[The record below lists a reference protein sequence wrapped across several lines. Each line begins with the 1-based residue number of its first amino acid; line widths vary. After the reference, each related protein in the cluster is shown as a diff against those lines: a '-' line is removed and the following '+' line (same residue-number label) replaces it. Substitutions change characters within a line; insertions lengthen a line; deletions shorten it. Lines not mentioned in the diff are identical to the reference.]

1 MILFHVS
8 KERGISVNYVELSV
22 FIAYFIFM
30 VAIGLYFFSKSK
42 GAGEKDYFLGGRN
55 MGAWVS
61 ALSAGASDMSAWVLM
76 GLPASI
82 YLSGMG
88 QTWIAIG
95 LGIGYAVSW
104 IVMAPRLRRFSIAAG
119 DSITIPQYL
128 TNRFLSKNKSLQIL
142 SAIIFL
148 VAYTIYAASSIKA
161 CGTLFNTVMDID
173 PTVAMYIAA
182 FIIVAYTFLGGFSAV
197 CWTDFFQGLLM
208 MAALMLVP
216 IVVYFGHS
224 ELLDPTA
231 LETVYEYTDAATG
244 AVTQCAF
251 GGGIFNASWQ
261 DIVSGLGWG
270 LGYFGMPH
278 ILVRF
283 MSIEKPSMIK
293 KSSIVAI
300 IWVVISLF
308 SAVMI
313 AYFGRMIMGEELL
326 THGNQKLVFI
336 AMSRKFFPAG
346 ICGLLLAAI
355 IAASIST
362 ADSQLLVASSSFTAD
377 LYKPFFRKGASEK
390 ETLLI
395 GRVLVLVLSLLAFA
409 IANSKGSGAQAIMD
423 MVENAWGAFGS
434 SFGPTILLSLF
445 WKRFNYKGAV
455 AGVVSGFVV
464 DLGWLLSGLTA
475 STGVYEIVPGFIVS
489 FLAAYLV
496 ARFTE
501 APNAEAVAIFEEATK
516 PDAD

>member
-1 MILFHVS
+1 MKFNHLNF
-8 KERGISVNYVELSV
+8 K
-22 FIAYFIFM
+22 AM
-30 VAIGLYFFSKSK
+30 KK
-42 GAGEKDYFLGGRN
+42 
-55 MGAWVS
+55 
-61 ALSAGASDMSAWVLM
+61 
-76 GLPASI
+76 
-82 YLSGMG
+82 
-88 QTWIAIG
+88 T
-95 LGIGYAVSW
+95 
-104 IVMAPRLRRFSIAAG
+104 IV
-119 DSITIPQYL
+119 
-128 TNRFLSKNKSLQIL
+128 
-142 SAIIFL
+142 
-148 VAYTIYAASSIKA
+148 
-161 CGTLFNTVMDID
+161 
-173 PTVAMYIAA
+173 
-182 FIIVAYTFLGGFSAV
+182 
-197 CWTDFFQGLLM
+197 M

-390 ETLLI
+390 ETLLV
-395 GRVLVLVLSLLAFA
+395 GRVLVLVLSLIAFA

-455 AGVVSGFVV
+455 AGVVSGFAV

>member
-1 MILFHVS
+1 MNWEITT
-8 KERGISVNYVELSV
+8 
-22 FIAYFIFM
+22 FIAYFVILLG
-30 VAIGLYFFSKSK
+30 VALVFYFNGTNKNSEDF
-42 GAGEKDYFLGGRN
+42 FLGGRS
-55 MGAWVS
+55 MGPWVT
-61 ALSAGASDMSAWVLM
+61 ALSAQASDMSAWLLM
-76 GLPASI
+76 GLPGSI
-82 YLSGMG
+82 LAFGFG
-88 QTWIAIG
+88 QMWIGIGLAIG
-95 LGIGYAVSW
+95 TAANW
-104 IVMAPRLRRFSIAAG
+104 ILCAKRLRTFSKAAN
-119 DSITIPQYL
+119 DSITLPQYL
-128 TNRFLSKNKSLQIL
+128 TNRFAVDSRALQL
-142 SAIIFL
+142 VCALIFL
-148 VAYTIYAASSIKA
+148 FAYTIYVASALVAGTSVFT
-161 CGTLFNTVMDID
+161 TLFPDIS
-173 PTVAMYIAA
+173 PKIAMFA
-182 FIIVAYTFLGGFSAV
+182 FLLIIVAYTFFGGFAAV

-362 ADSQLLVASSSFTAD
+362 ADSQLLV
-377 LYKPFFRKGASEK
+377 
-390 ETLLI
+390 
-395 GRVLVLVLSLLAFA
+395 GRVLVLVLSLIAFA

-423 MVENAWGAFGS
+423 MVENAWGAFGA

>member
-1 MILFHVS
+1 
-8 KERGISVNYVELSV
+8 
-22 FIAYFIFM
+22 
-30 VAIGLYFFSKSK
+30 
-42 GAGEKDYFLGGRN
+42 
-55 MGAWVS
+55 
-61 ALSAGASDMSAWVLM
+61 
-76 GLPASI
+76 
-82 YLSGMG
+82 
-88 QTWIAIG
+88 
-95 LGIGYAVSW
+95 
-104 IVMAPRLRRFSIAAG
+104 
-119 DSITIPQYL
+119 
-128 TNRFLSKNKSLQIL
+128 
-142 SAIIFL
+142 
-148 VAYTIYAASSIKA
+148 
-161 CGTLFNTVMDID
+161 
-173 PTVAMYIAA
+173 
-182 FIIVAYTFLGGFSAV
+182 
-197 CWTDFFQGLLM
+197 M

-390 ETLLI
+390 ETLLV
-395 GRVLVLVLSLLAFA
+395 GRVLVLVLSLIAFA

-423 MVENAWGAFGS
+423 MVENAWGAFGA
-434 SFGPTILLSLF
+434 SFGPTNLLSLF

>member
-1 MILFHVS
+1 
-8 KERGISVNYVELSV
+8 
-22 FIAYFIFM
+22 
-30 VAIGLYFFSKSK
+30 
-42 GAGEKDYFLGGRN
+42 
-55 MGAWVS
+55 
-61 ALSAGASDMSAWVLM
+61 
-76 GLPASI
+76 
-82 YLSGMG
+82 
-88 QTWIAIG
+88 
-95 LGIGYAVSW
+95 
-104 IVMAPRLRRFSIAAG
+104 
-119 DSITIPQYL
+119 
-128 TNRFLSKNKSLQIL
+128 
-142 SAIIFL
+142 
-148 VAYTIYAASSIKA
+148 
-161 CGTLFNTVMDID
+161 
-173 PTVAMYIAA
+173 
-182 FIIVAYTFLGGFSAV
+182 
-197 CWTDFFQGLLM
+197 M

-390 ETLLI
+390 ETLLV
-395 GRVLVLVLSLLAFA
+395 GRVLVLVLSLIAFA

-434 SFGPTILLSLF
+434 VLRPHHPALPLLEALQLQRARSRA
-445 WKRFNYKGAV
+445 WCPASWWIS
-455 AGVVSGFVV
+455 AGC
-464 DLGWLLSGLTA
+464 
-475 STGVYEIVPGFIVS
+475 
-489 FLAAYLV
+489 
-496 ARFTE
+496 
-501 APNAEAVAIFEEATK
+501 
-516 PDAD
+516 

>member
-1 MILFHVS
+1 
-8 KERGISVNYVELSV
+8 
-22 FIAYFIFM
+22 
-30 VAIGLYFFSKSK
+30 
-42 GAGEKDYFLGGRN
+42 
-55 MGAWVS
+55 
-61 ALSAGASDMSAWVLM
+61 
-76 GLPASI
+76 
-82 YLSGMG
+82 
-88 QTWIAIG
+88 
-95 LGIGYAVSW
+95 
-104 IVMAPRLRRFSIAAG
+104 
-119 DSITIPQYL
+119 
-128 TNRFLSKNKSLQIL
+128 
-142 SAIIFL
+142 
-148 VAYTIYAASSIKA
+148 
-161 CGTLFNTVMDID
+161 
-173 PTVAMYIAA
+173 
-182 FIIVAYTFLGGFSAV
+182 
-197 CWTDFFQGLLM
+197 M

-390 ETLLI
+390 ETLLV
-395 GRVLVLVLSLLAFA
+395 GRVLVLALSLIAFA

-423 MVENAWGAFGS
+423 MVENAWGAFGA

-455 AGVVSGFVV
+455 TGVVSGFVV

>member
-1 MILFHVS
+1 M
-8 KERGISVNYVELSV
+8 K
-22 FIAYFIFM
+22 
-30 VAIGLYFFSKSK
+30 K
-42 GAGEKDYFLGGRN
+42 
-55 MGAWVS
+55 
-61 ALSAGASDMSAWVLM
+61 
-76 GLPASI
+76 
-82 YLSGMG
+82 
-88 QTWIAIG
+88 T
-95 LGIGYAVSW
+95 
-104 IVMAPRLRRFSIAAG
+104 IV
-119 DSITIPQYL
+119 
-128 TNRFLSKNKSLQIL
+128 
-142 SAIIFL
+142 
-148 VAYTIYAASSIKA
+148 
-161 CGTLFNTVMDID
+161 
-173 PTVAMYIAA
+173 
-182 FIIVAYTFLGGFSAV
+182 
-197 CWTDFFQGLLM
+197 M

-395 GRVLVLVLSLLAFA
+395 GRVLVLVLSLIAFA

-455 AGVVSGFVV
+455 AGVVSGFAV

>member
-1 MILFHVS
+1 MDGANIQHLLAMILYMLAV
-8 KERGISVNYVELSV
+8 I
-22 FIAYFIFM
+22 
-30 VAIGLYFFSKSK
+30 AIGIVF
-42 GAGEKDYFLGGRN
+42 ARRANKDAEAYFLGGRSL
-55 MGAWVS
+55 GPWVTAFS
-61 ALSAGASDMSAWVLM
+61 AEASDMSGYLLM
-76 GLPASI
+76 GLPGLAYWTGLADAGWTCI
-82 YLSGMG
+82 GL
-88 QTWIAIG
+88 AIG
-95 LGIGYAVSW
+95 TAANW
-104 IVMAPRLRRFSIAAG
+104 ILCAKRLRTFSKAAN
-119 DSITIPQYL
+119 DSITLPQYL
-128 TNRFLSKNKSLQIL
+128 TNRFAVDSRALQL
-142 SAIIFL
+142 VCALIFL
-148 VAYTIYAASSIKA
+148 FAYTIYVASALVAGTSVFT
-161 CGTLFNTVMDID
+161 TLFPDIS
-173 PTVAMYIAA
+173 PKIAMFA
-182 FIIVAYTFLGGFSAV
+182 FLLIIVAYTFFGGFAAV

-395 GRVLVLVLSLLAFA
+395 GRVLVLVLSLIAFA

>member
-1 MILFHVS
+1 MKFNHLNF
-8 KERGISVNYVELSV
+8 K
-22 FIAYFIFM
+22 AM
-30 VAIGLYFFSKSK
+30 KK
-42 GAGEKDYFLGGRN
+42 
-55 MGAWVS
+55 
-61 ALSAGASDMSAWVLM
+61 
-76 GLPASI
+76 
-82 YLSGMG
+82 
-88 QTWIAIG
+88 T
-95 LGIGYAVSW
+95 
-104 IVMAPRLRRFSIAAG
+104 IV
-119 DSITIPQYL
+119 
-128 TNRFLSKNKSLQIL
+128 
-142 SAIIFL
+142 
-148 VAYTIYAASSIKA
+148 
-161 CGTLFNTVMDID
+161 
-173 PTVAMYIAA
+173 
-182 FIIVAYTFLGGFSAV
+182 
-197 CWTDFFQGLLM
+197 M

-395 GRVLVLVLSLLAFA
+395 GRVLVLVLSLIAFA